1 MQNCFG
7 MFVHFGLYASL
18 GYHEQALARRA
29 LDRAEYEHLTESFA
43 PERGTPEEWVL
54 LAKRAGMKYLC
65 FTAKHH
71 DGFCLWDTET
81 TDYSVMHTPCG
92 RDLVGELADACRRH
106 GVALS
111 IYYSNPDWHHP
122 NAYTPLSSHQ
132 WRSVS
137 PESADR
143 EAYLAYVKAQITEL
157 LSNYGEIYS
166 LFWDIPPGF
175 EDPSI
180 NELVRRLQPG
190 ILIND
195 RGYDAGDFS
204 TPERVIPAGTRFSRM
219 TEACQS
225 VGSLSW
231 GYREN
236 EDYYSVRY
244 LTSSIDHV
252 MAMGGSS
259 LLNVGPMANGHIP
272 ETAAEIVSRVGAWYA
287 KTEGVLEGNDAD
299 PFPYQVSVDDPFD
312 AFQKNGKTY
321 LHFYDGVRSS
331 AIAIKN
337 YPNVPRRVR
346 LMNTGKE
353 LPCAAERLPEFFNGK
368 TGVAETVYLHIW
380 NIPAD
385 ALCDEPIVV
394 EIAWK

>member
-122 NAYTPLSSHQ
+122 NAYNPLSSHQ

-252 MAMGGSS
+252 MAMGGSY

-299 PFPYQVSVDDPFD
+299 PFPYKVSVDDPFD
-312 AFQKNGKTY
+312 TFQKNGKTY
-321 LHFYDGVRSS
+321 LHFYSGLSCRTLTLLSSPGVPREVRLQNDGRQLGVRYASLPRPFDEETGRETGPYVS
-331 AIAIKN
+331 ITD
-337 YPNVPRRVR
+337 VPVDD
-346 LMNTGKE
+346 LSG
-353 LPCAAERLPEFFNGK
+353 
-368 TGVAETVYLHIW
+368 
-380 NIPAD
+380 
-385 ALCDEPIVV
+385 EPIML
-394 EIAWK
+394 EIAW